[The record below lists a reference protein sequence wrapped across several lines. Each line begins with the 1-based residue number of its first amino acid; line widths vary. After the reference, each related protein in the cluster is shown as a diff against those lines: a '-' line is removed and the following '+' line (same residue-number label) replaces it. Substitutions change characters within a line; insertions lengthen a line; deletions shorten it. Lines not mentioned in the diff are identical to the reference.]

1 MVTRNPKDSAARQRA
16 IRERL
21 EKAEAGHAPAWK
33 KDEHPFLAGGLDR
46 YTAFKGSSTAGP
58 CRVAVIDDEDLGLT
72 SVYIRNAMLVELFS
86 EKRPRPG
93 EWVTLRFLGKPEG
106 SRMNFYALEVDR
118 DPANEQPA
126 VPDSFDVPD
135 QDNDGE
141 AEHAPDDPVPF

>member
-1 MVTRNPKDSAARQRA
+1 MVSRRPKDSAARQRA

-33 KDEHPFLAGGLDR
+33 KAENPTLAGGLDR

-58 CRVAVIDDEDLGLT
+58 CRVAVIDDEKIGMT
-72 SVYIRNAMLVELFS
+72 SVYIRNDMLVELFN

-93 EWVTLRFLGKPEG
+93 EWVALRFLGMPEG
-106 SRMNFYALEVDR
+106 SRMNYYGLEVDR
-118 DPANEQPA
+118 DATNEQPA
-126 VPDSFDVPD
+126 VPESFDVPD

-141 AEHAPDDPVPF
+141 ADVPF